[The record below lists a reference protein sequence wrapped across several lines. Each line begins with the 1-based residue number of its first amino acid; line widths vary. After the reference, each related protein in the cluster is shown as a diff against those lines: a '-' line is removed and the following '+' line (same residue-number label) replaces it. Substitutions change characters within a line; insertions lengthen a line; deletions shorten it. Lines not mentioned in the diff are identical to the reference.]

1 MNTLT
6 ISQAEAVASEAPIT
20 VLIAGPGSGKTK
32 TLIERIIYLLSHNLA
47 VASQMV
53 IITFTNAAAREIE
66 QRLKKEYGYEVQF
79 NYSGTL
85 HGFMLRMLRQHG
97 ALIGFKTKLAMLD
110 EEQQKQ
116 MLEEVAKDMKIKS
129 PMKDIRTSL
138 AGGPEKFLKGKP
150 EGLFHVGAEL
160 IAFEYYR
167 RLMQHG
173 VLDFDSVL
181 QFGALLVKKLR
192 ANGTQLPFT
201 HLFWDEFQD
210 SGTAD
215 AAIFDFLEVPKK
227 FVVGD
232 PDQSIYGWRGG
243 SPEYL
248 LGLMTREGSK
258 VIYLHENFR
267 CDKHIASRAN
277 QLIQQN
283 PNIHCETRSM
293 TGKDGGIWISRRPT
307 AEDEQREIATSIRE
321 QPEVHECAIL
331 VRSRKLV
338 EEFTK
343 VLQSYGIP
351 VVSKQYSEKPGDW
364 RTARSLLNLFANP
377 DNDLLAYWWIAQQK
391 DTKFANKVKL
401 EALSKCAS
409 INRHYLKLP
418 EVRVG
423 DVAAALAQS
432 GIGQESIDL
441 VNKAVVQLPPDA
453 TITEL
458 SFALGDDELHE
469 KETGGKGVTVSTIHS
484 AKGREWDC
492 VYLPAFEDEI
502 IPKRTKTSSVEEERR
517 IAFVAIT
524 RARHKLSVSFAEKR
538 KPQYGGHRPEP
549 TKPSPFVHEIRFRE

>member
-1 MNTLT
+1 MKTLT
-6 ISQAEAVASEAPIT
+6 SSQAEAVASEAPIT

-32 TLIERIIYLLSHNLA
+32 TLIERIIHLLSNNLA
-47 VASQMV
+47 IPSDMV

-66 QRLKKEYGYEVQF
+66 TRLKAEYSGAEIKF
-79 NYSGTL
+79 HYSGTL
-85 HGFMLRMLRQHG
+85 HGFMLRLLRQYG
-97 ALIGFKTKLAMLD
+97 SVIGFKSKLAMLD

-116 MLEEVAKDMKIKS
+116 FIEEVAKDMKIKVA
-129 PMKDIRTSL
+129 MKEIRAAL
-138 AGGPEKFLKGKP
+138 AIGPEKFLKGS
-150 EGLFHVGAEL
+150 EGLFHVGTEL

-192 ANGTQLPFT
+192 AAGTALPFT
-201 HLFWDEFQD
+201 FLFWDEFQD

-215 AAIFDFLEVPKK
+215 AEIFDALDVAKK

-248 LGLMTREGSK
+248 LGLMTRDGSK

-267 CDKHIASRAN
+267 CDSHIARRAN
-277 QLIQQN
+277 DLIQRN

-293 TGKDGGIWISRRPT
+293 TEQQGGIWIARRPT
-307 AEDEQREIATSIRE
+307 AEDEQREIAQDIRE
-321 QPEVHECAIL
+321 QPDANQCAIL
-331 VRSRKLV
+331 VRSNALV
-338 EEFTK
+338 KEYSK
-343 VLQSYGIP
+343 VLESYGIP
-351 VVSKQYSEKPGDW
+351 VVKKEYSEKPGDW

-391 DTKFANKVKL
+391 DTKFANKIKL
-401 EALSKCAS
+401 ESLGAYKS

-418 EVRVG
+418 EVRVE
-423 DVAAALAQS
+423 DVAAALGQS
-432 GIGQESIDL
+432 GIGAESIQL
-441 VNKAVVQLPPDA
+441 VNKAAALLPKDA

-458 SFALGDDELHE
+458 SFALGDDELHG
-469 KETGGKGVTVSTIHS
+469 KESGQGVTVSTIHS
-484 AKGREWDC
+484 AKGREWDT
-492 VYLPAFEDEI
+492 VYLPAFEDGI
-502 IPKRTKTSSVEEERR
+502 IPKRTSTATLEEERR

-524 RARHKLSVSFAEKR
+524 RARHRLCVSFAQKR
-538 KPQYGGHRPEP
+538 KPQYGGFKPEP
-549 TKPSPFVHEIRFRE
+549 TVMSPFVEDIRFRE